1 MAIDLNEL
9 RQLTPQDLD
18 ARVADLK
25 RQLFELKSKHNTGVL
40 ESTAELLRTKRDIAR
55 CLTVKRQ
62 LETKAGKA

>member
-1 MAIDLNEL
+1 MPTVDEL

-18 ARVADLK
+18 ARVAELR
-25 RQLFELKSKHNTGVL
+25 RQLFDLKSKHNTGTL
-40 ESTAELLRTKRDIAR
+40 ESTAEIVKAKRDIAR